1 MFLGVFLIFV
11 WRYYYLFNLFLITHI
26 VTGFI
31 CLISGIFAMSFK
43 KKKGKHPVSGEIY
56 HWSYVL
62 VFISA
67 VVMSV
72 IHWEESAYLFYIAV
86 FSYVLALLG
95 YLSAKMR
102 RKNWL
107 SGHISGMLGSYI
119 GIVTATIVVNIPKV
133 PVLNELPVIIFWLL
147 PTIIGTPFIY
157 KVGEKY
163 KPKKRKNT

>member
-1 MFLGVFLIFV
+1 
-11 WRYYYLFNLFLITHI
+11 
-26 VTGFI
+26 
-31 CLISGIFAMSFK
+31 MSFK
-43 KKKGKHPVSGEIY
+43 KKKGKHPLSGEIY

-72 IHWEESAYLFYIAV
+72 MHWEESAYLFYIGV
-86 FSYVLALLG
+86 FSYALALFG

-107 SGHISGMLGSYI
+107 SGHIGGMLGSYI

-157 KVGEKY
+157 KVGLKY
-163 KPKKRKNT
+163 KPKKRKITKLQN